1 MGPGTRAG
9 VPSRLGQDG
18 RGEHKRSGAESDGE
32 MALGPR
38 LASRRGGNAGRGGP
52 TEGRPLHAQGRAAR
66 LEPPHPAPSGDGC
79 GLDAGG
85 GPLGGFDMVTGH
97 LSMEPSHKDRHEAD
111 TAAWPSLDAPC
122 LHALTFC
129 RHRGPSPAGPS
140 TAPWR
145 SSPPRSQA
153 ASVWPLPS
161 WPEPDWVGAQGPA
174 PSGSPGPLTLRLA
187 LWGNSGSWD

>member
-1 MGPGTRAG
+1 MERWCWGRA
-9 VPSRLGQDG
+9 SRPAEAGM
-18 RGEHKRSGAESDGE
+18 RGEAGPLKGALST
-32 MALGPR
+32 L
-38 LASRRGGNAGRGGP
+38 RGG
-52 TEGRPLHAQGRAAR
+52 LHVWSPRTQ
-66 LEPPHPAPSGDGC
+66 HPREMGVAWMR
-79 GLDAGG
+79 GG

-122 LHALTFC
+122 LHALTFG

-140 TAPWR
+140 TAPRR